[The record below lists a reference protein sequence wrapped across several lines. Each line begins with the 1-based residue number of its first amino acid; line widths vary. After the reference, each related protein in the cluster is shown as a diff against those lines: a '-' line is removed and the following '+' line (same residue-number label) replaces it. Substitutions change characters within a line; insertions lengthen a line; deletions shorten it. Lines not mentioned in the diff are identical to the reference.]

1 MKNLSCCLVVLV
13 LFLSGCSTGN
23 KFASSFGKR
32 HYTKGYF
39 LNRAGSGE
47 TVHEKTERETVNRN
61 SVGAGNRK
69 SETTLPLFDVNK
81 NVVSAPALV
90 AEKKRVG
97 QGIAITKVKK
107 SEVTSVAKVEDGDG
121 PTGGR
126 GSIDGKNED
135 ARTGRIAIVFSSI
148 FLLGWI
154 IAKSAMVTVFP
165 PAALLLLALLFVI
178 IAIVSFS
185 SNGKPAAN
193 NGVNSNPQQND
204 ANRTNMGV
212 AGFVLS
218 LGGLILIFL
227 DFILVVLALTG
238 SNSVFLNG
246 IFGTIA
252 GSYLFTLLPFFMILI
267 GFIISL
273 VAIHHNDQ
281 HIGLAR
287 AGAIISGIILAIFLL
302 LILASL
308 SHI

>member
-1 MKNLSCCLVVLV
+1 MACLV
-13 LFLSGCSTGN
+13 GCSTGN

-32 HYTKGYF
+32 HYTKGFF

-47 TVHEKTERETVNRN
+47 TVHEKTERETVNRK

-69 SETTLPLFDVNK
+69 SEEALPLFDANK
-81 NVVSAPALV
+81 NIVSAPAAPV

-121 PTGGR
+121 PSGGR

-135 ARTGRIAIVFSSI
+135 VRTGRIAIVFSSI
-148 FLLGWI
+148 FLLSWI

-193 NGVNSNPQQND
+193 NGVKSNPQQND

-218 LGGLILIFL
+218 LGGLVLIFL

-287 AGAIISGIILAIFLL
+287 AGAIISGIILAIFVL